1 MKNER
6 IHRVLSF
13 LIFSLIVICFE
24 NRVEAQ
30 IPNGFVDISE
40 FIPDVSVELRYFST
54 NNFIGDTIQGYE
66 SNKLYMSL
74 EAANAFLL
82 AQRKF
87 RVLGF
92 GLKFFDAY
100 RPQKAVDHFVNWAK
114 ILNDTTMKSTFY
126 PNVSKSELFQRGYIA
141 SKSGHSRGSTAD
153 LTIINLKTG
162 EEVDMGSPFDLFDP
176 RSHHD
181 SPMISE
187 VQLKNRNLLK
197 DVLISSGFKPYSKEW
212 WHYTLVDEP
221 YPKTYFDFTIK

>member
-6 IHRVLSF
+6 IHRVF
-13 LIFSLIVICFE
+13 LLFIFSLIVICFE

-30 IPNGFVDISE
+30 ITNGFVDVSE
-40 FIPDVSVELRYFST
+40 IIPDVRVELRYFST
-54 NNFIGDTIQGYE
+54 NNFIGDTIHGYE
-66 SNKLYMSL
+66 SNKLCMSM
-74 EAANAFLL
+74 EAANAFLV

-87 RVLGF
+87 KVLGF

-100 RPQKAVDHFVNWAK
+100 RPQKAVDHFVLWAK
-114 ILNDTTMKSTFY
+114 ILDDTKMKSTFY
-126 PNVSKSELFQRGYIA
+126 PNVSKSELFQSGYIA

-197 DVLISSGFKPYSKEW
+197 DVLISSGFKSYNKEW